1 MWGFEV
7 KIAVAVVLALS
18 LAACGASQPDPS
30 HQSSSPTAPTG
41 SLVPV
46 GSVDPSPQSPLPPTA
61 LPSATPSPSA
71 PPAATIPVGRI
82 AVVVTND
89 LRVRSKPRV
98 AADSKLLTP
107 LLDKG
112 RAVYVV
118 DGPVHASGFTWYEVA
133 PMRAK
138 DEPNDLPFGWVAA
151 AGKDGEPWV
160 AGGAYRCPARPTDVA
175 TFLAVPALAG
185 LACFGRHDLAISG
198 RLARPEATCGVDIG
212 WTIEPEWLASTCPH
226 PEFYLAD
233 DNTTGASFELVLNP
247 GTDVGDLDPGV
258 EPAEWLDVLVTGHF
272 DVRAAANCHGVVT
285 EPGTVVE
292 LSPAE
297 IVLACRATFVVTG
310 IETSGYLP

>member
-1 MWGFEV
+1 V
-7 KIAVAVVLALS
+7 KLALAVVLALFV
-18 LAACGASQPDPS
+18 AACGASRPDAP
-30 HQSSSPTAPTG
+30 QSSA
-41 SLVPV
+41 SLE
-46 GSVDPSPQSPLPPTA
+46 
-61 LPSATPSPSA
+61 PSPSGSILPPGSIA
-71 PPAATIPVGRI
+71 PFPPASPGPTPVPPSSPAPSAPSAPASAAIPVGKI

-98 AADSKLLTP
+98 AADSKLLSP

-118 DGPVHASGFTWYEVA
+118 DGPVRASGFTWFEVA
-133 PMRAK
+133 PMRAE
-138 DEPNDLPFGWVAA
+138 DEPNDLPFGWVAV

-160 AGGAYRCPARPTDVA
+160 AGGGYRCPARPTGVA

-198 RLARPEATCGVDIG
+198 RLARPEATCGVEIG

-226 PEFYLAD
+226 PEFYLVD
-233 DNTTGASFELVLNP
+233 DDTTGASFELVLNP
-247 GTDVGDLDPGV
+247 GIDVRDLDPDV
-258 EPAEWLDVLVTGHF
+258 EPADWLDVLVTGHF

-285 EPGTVVE
+285 EPGAVIG

-297 IVLACRATFVVTG
+297 VVLSCRATFVVTD
-310 IETSGYLP
+310 IEVSGYLP